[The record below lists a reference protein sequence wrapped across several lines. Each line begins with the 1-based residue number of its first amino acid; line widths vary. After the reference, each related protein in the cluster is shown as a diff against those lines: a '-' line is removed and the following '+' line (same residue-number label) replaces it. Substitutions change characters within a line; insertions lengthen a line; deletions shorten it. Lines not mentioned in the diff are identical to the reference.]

1 MELAQQALETQRRQH
16 EQVMGALTRLEQHLT
31 GYSPAMQAQQVWFSA
46 GPCCS
51 ISSGMSDQDPIIG
64 VMYLGKHT

>member
-31 GYSPAMQAQQVWFSA
+31 GYSPAMQAQQVCFLSGSFCLGITTASRAEGFFVGFSFQ
-46 GPCCS
+46 G
-51 ISSGMSDQDPIIG
+51 
-64 VMYLGKHT
+64 